1 MAKKRSSKKTEND
14 KSIIS
19 LENNKALLTTIK
31 ENLKLQK
38 KMTKACSKRIL
49 KGEIIS
55 TLGYKPDLK
64 KFIIEL
70 HNVEKS
76 YVMGEIEYK
85 VLKGIDLKISCGEFV
100 VILGP
105 SGSGKTTLLNII
117 SGLDKASTGDVFVDG
132 HNLTLLKN
140 RHLTDF
146 RCNYV
151 GFVFQNYNLLD
162 TLSAKEN
169 AEVGEN
175 LAKNKKRVMTLE
187 EIFASI
193 GMSAEMDK
201 KPSQLS
207 GGQQQRVSIARAIAK
222 NPSILFCDEPT
233 GALDEEMGRKV
244 LEILLDINK
253 KEKTTIVTVTHN
265 PNIAQLADIVIHVRN
280 GIIDEL
286 KVNKDPKKPKDIK
299 WA

>member
-1 MAKKRSSKKTEND
+1 MPKKNNAAKKVKSVVSIEENKDILKKN
-14 KSIIS
+14 
-19 LENNKALLTTIK
+19 K
-31 ENLKLQK
+31 ENLKFQK
-38 KMTKACSKRIL
+38 RMTKLSSKKIL
-49 KGEIIS
+49 KGEVIS
-55 TLGYKPDLK
+55 TINYKPNLK
-64 KFIIEL
+64 NYIIEL
-70 HNVEKS
+70 AQVEKS
-76 YVMGEIEYK
+76 YLMGEIEYR
-85 VLKGIDLKISCGEFV
+85 VLKGIDLKISRGDFV

-105 SGSGKTTLLNII
+105 SGSGKTTLLNIV
-117 SGLDKASTGDVFVDG
+117 SGLDKATKGDVFVDG

-146 RCNYV
+146 RRNYV

-162 TLSAKEN
+162 TLSAREN

-175 LAKNKKRVMTLE
+175 LAKNKKRSMTLN

-193 GMSAEMDK
+193 DMESQMDK

-244 LEILLDINK
+244 LEILIDVNK
-253 KEKTTIVTVTHN
+253 REKTTIVMVTHN
-265 PNIAQLADIVIHVRN
+265 PHIAQLADIVIHVKN
-280 GIIDEL
+280 GLIDEL
-286 KVNKDPKKPKDIK
+286 KVNKTPKKPNEIK